1 MKKNE
6 VKKVLVKFENGR
18 FSVIEKSTGEKLKGI
33 DGSHEIRESLKKANE
48 IKDYCNSNGFLIV
61 GFTGTQ
67 FKGVFIPEPFKE
79 LGKLFKGMERPEKA
93 LIRACNAVSLA
104 AYITEVN
111 RRFVDAAN
119 RIYRQFE
126 KSLKQKAKRNKKPK
140 EILEAV

>member
-79 LGKLFKGMERPEKA
+79 SFS
-93 LIRACNAVSLA
+93 RAWSAP
-104 AYITEVN
+104 
-111 RRFVDAAN
+111 
-119 RIYRQFE
+119 
-126 KSLKQKAKRNKKPK
+126 KKR
-140 EILEAV
+140 

>member
-6 VKKVLVKFENGR
+6 VKKVIVKFENGR

-33 DGSHEIRESLKKANE
+33 DESHEIRESLKKANE
-48 IKDYCNSNGFLIV
+48 IKYYCNSNDFLIV

-79 LGKLFKGMERPEKA
+79 LGKIFKGMERPHTA

-111 RRFVDAAN
+111 RRFVNAAN
-119 RIYRQFE
+119 RIYRHFE
-126 KSLKQKAKRNKKPK
+126 KSLKQKTSIRKEKK
-140 EILEAV
+140 